1 MAWIPAKHIADTK
14 PLKIYFR
21 GALPNSNRQ
30 QRDLRNEVFA
40 GCFGLDSAL
49 QLFRYRFW
57 LLAIGTYS
65 PDLNDFA
72 VRWIHSCGSRSTVAA
87 EAILHPVRE
96 STNHWHNLRIH
107 LPGICG
113 TRFPAADFDRKR
125 HNQGALAKQSRR
137 HLLALGAYQFSR
149 IQSSL
154 LAGKSDLCV

>member
-1 MAWIPAKHIADTK
+1 MAWIRVKPISDSK
-14 PLKIYFR
+14 PLRIYFP

-65 PDLNDFA
+65 PALNYFA

-96 STNHWHNLRIH
+96 STNHWHNLRID

-113 TRFPAADFDRKR
+113 TRFPAAVLARTR
-125 HNQGALAKQSRR
+125 RNQGAPPIHSIQ
-137 HLLALGAYQFSR
+137 HLLAPCAHPL
-149 IQSSL
+149 SSL
-154 LAGKSDLCV
+154 HPSLPAS